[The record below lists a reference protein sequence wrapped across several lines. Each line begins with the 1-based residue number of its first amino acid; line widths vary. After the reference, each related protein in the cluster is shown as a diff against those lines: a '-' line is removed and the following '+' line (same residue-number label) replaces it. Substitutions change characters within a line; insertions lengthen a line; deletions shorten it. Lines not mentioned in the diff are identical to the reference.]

1 MAQEG
6 WAAQDDA
13 KHGSVAKPPAVGAT
27 PALPHPD
34 AKGKFDELVEAKGVR
49 ILIEPAALMHVLGT
63 KMDFLEDKLK
73 WVAAAPGVPMC
84 VRLGAGGGAQLGGLR
99 APVRLGPAAD

>member
-1 MAQEG
+1 MGRELCQTS
-6 WAAQDDA
+6 
-13 KHGSVAKPPAVGAT
+13 KPCVHGPWCMRVGIPGVFTVCASGCFC
-27 PALPHPD
+27 AD

-73 WVAAAPGVPMC
+73 
-84 VRLGAGGGAQLGGLR
+84 
-99 APVRLGPAAD
+99 